1 MSELVAELILSID
14 GFARGTRSP
23 GYYGYGGPEFARWLA
38 DKSDQPHRN
47 LLGRHTYEMLAGLP
61 DEARDEHYVK
71 MTNTPGWV
79 VSSGLKQVDWPG
91 LDIVRGEVEDRV
103 RARKQDGGAEIRIVG
118 SLSLIRQ
125 LTAAG
130 LVDRLRLILCPLVVP
145 ETGAEAAFEGYPDLQ
160 FELLATRVLDRRV
173 VLLDYRPAGPPPQ
186 A

>member
-23 GYYGYGGPEFARWLA
+23 GYYGFNGPEFARWLA

-47 LLGRHTYEMLAGLP
+47 LLGRHTYELLAGLP
-61 DEARDEHYVK
+61 DEARDDDYVK
-71 MTNTPGWV
+71 MTKTAGWV
-79 VSSGLKQVDWPG
+79 VSSRLDHVDWPT
-91 LDIVRGEVEDRV
+91 LDIVRGDLEDRV
-103 RARKQDGGAEIRIVG
+103 REWKGDGGPEVRIVG

-145 ETGAEAAFEGYPDLQ
+145 TTGVEPAFEGYPDLQ
-160 FELLATRVLDRRV
+160 FELLETQVLDRRV
-173 VLLDYRPAGPPPQ
+173 VLLDYRPAGPPPHS
-186 A
+186 